1 MALDSAHWR
10 RLAWLGATRGPRLW
24 LRASPPPIGLIAAA
38 LSTSQ
43 RARVRYNLQSLLGH
57 RNAILEH
64 IDVARTFV
72 HFAQSLAESLS
83 LQGHK
88 HDILLRVTGEEHL
101 RDAVARRQGVI
112 LGTVHS
118 AGWEAALMS
127 LEKDLDVPVV
137 VAMRSEREPGARGFH
152 PVSNA
157 SPNRKVLV
165 VGDDPLAS
173 LPLLQHLR
181 AGGIVAVQLDRCPA
195 GMKSIEVQAGRRTW
209 TVPAGPFALAAAS
222 GAPIVLA
229 LATRN
234 GFLSYDLRITRPVT
248 VPQGQPLL
256 PLVERV
262 VREMASH
269 VQGAPTQWFDFAPG

>member
-1 MALDSAHWR
+1 
-10 RLAWLGATRGPRLW
+10 
-24 LRASPPPIGLIAAA
+24 
-38 LSTSQ
+38 
-43 RARVRYNLQSLLGH
+43 VRYNLQSILGQ
-57 RNAILEH
+57 RNSVFEN
-64 IDVARTFV
+64 IDIARTFIS
-72 HFAQSLAESLS
+72 FAQSLAESLS
-83 LQGHK
+83 IQGHNQA
-88 HDILLRVTGEEHL
+88 IRLRVTGEQHL
-101 RDAVARRQGVI
+101 RDAVGRRHGVI

-127 LEKDLDVPVV
+127 LEKELDVPVV

-152 PVSNA
+152 PVSDA

-181 AGGIVAVQLDRCPA
+181 AGGIVAVQLDRCPD
-195 GMKSIEVQAGRRTW
+195 GMKSVEVQAGRRTW
-209 TVPAGPFALAAAS
+209 TVPVGPFALAAAS

-234 GFLSYDLRITRPVT
+234 GFLSYDLRITRPVD
-248 VPQGQPLL
+248 VPQGEPLL
-256 PLVERV
+256 PFVERV

-269 VQGAPTQWFDFAPG
+269 VQGAPTQWFDFAPT